1 MLLGCH
7 TRAGATGMGT
17 GSWCLP
23 GQGLPV
29 GLRVTEVAAMP
40 AFFLLLHPHDA
51 AGWET
56 LCCREAASSPAT
68 TLLLLLLLKPGPSG
82 RGLILPH

>member
-1 MLLGCH
+1 
-7 TRAGATGMGT
+7 MGT

-40 AFFLLLHPHDA
+40 PFFLLLLHPHDV

-68 TLLLLLLLKPGPSG
+68 TLLLLLLLKPGPSAQ
-82 RGLILPH
+82 GLILPH